1 MEKEVTVRYTEP
13 SINIFI
19 QKRVTVKANT
29 VNEAIEI
36 LKSQFGND
44 ASFIFKKN

>member
-1 MEKEVTVRYTEP
+1 MIKEATVRYIEP
-13 SINIFI
+13 LTSVFI